1 MFRRLV
7 NQTPV
12 LVKLYPQLRSVEL
25 KWLVPGRASL
35 AIQNSMK
42 YVEKTELK
50 QMLKTA
56 FESPCACRAD
66 FSGTLRER
74 VPDKGYTETVL
85 APPDFVL
92 VLGTSYELHSVM
104 KLVTIRSSAVCDACS
119 VVEISGVV
127 LSTLV
132 LTFKTVVLR
141 WQVQNLPSRC
151 QMYYQH
157 AAVSYKRRRNIC
169 NRNKLADNTSRP
181 IHIKNQVQEVY

>member
-66 FSGTLRER
+66 FSGTLRESSRQR
-74 VPDKGYTETVL
+74 VHRDSP
-85 APPDFVL
+85 
-92 VLGTSYELHSVM
+92 
-104 KLVTIRSSAVCDACS
+104 SSPRLCFGPWY
-119 VVEISGVV
+119 I
-127 LSTLV
+127 
-132 LTFKTVVLR
+132 
-141 WQVQNLPSRC
+141 
-151 QMYYQH
+151 
-157 AAVSYKRRRNIC
+157 I
-169 NRNKLADNTSRP
+169 
-181 IHIKNQVQEVY
+181 